1 MVGKAELGAGVG
13 WGKDHPPEAPLAR
26 WGSLGARLQRGGSQ
40 LVPTRLVPT
49 CLAMGAFPRGLW
61 RPPMLR
67 RAPQRRPIFTGYL
80 RVFFFLMPGIFLL
93 ITIIRVELQCFIKQQ
108 PGAAS
113 IRILPCPPTPSLRL
127 SSSHQTLLAPTLLCG
142 FVPEWVGGQRKV
154 PLLGGTTLQGPATY
168 WFFIPAPLHAPFQG
182 HVPWPQ
188 VGR

>member
-1 MVGKAELGAGVG
+1 MGLT
-13 WGKDHPPEAPLAR
+13 
-26 WGSLGARLQRGGSQ
+26 GSSSSEGRFSACAHTPCSHL
-40 LVPTRLVPT
+40 
-49 CLAMGAFPRGLW
+49 PRDG
-61 RPPMLR
+61 RF
-67 RAPQRRPIFTGYL
+67 PQRPVEATDAAEGSPAETYFHRILTC
-80 RVFFFLMPGIFLL
+80 FFFLMPGIFLL

-154 PLLGGTTLQGPATY
+154 PLLGGATLQGPATY